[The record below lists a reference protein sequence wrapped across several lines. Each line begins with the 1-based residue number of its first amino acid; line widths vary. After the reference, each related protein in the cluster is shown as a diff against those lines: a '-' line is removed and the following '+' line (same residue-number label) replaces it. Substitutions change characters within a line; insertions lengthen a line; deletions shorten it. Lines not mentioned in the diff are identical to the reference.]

1 MTLNIRS
8 LYRTLSLETVLREV
22 KIACHVLEVHE
33 VRWSNDGDE
42 PEDICF
48 LIEVGMLIITQKYAF
63 LTSWILI
70 IILG

>member
-48 LIEVGMLIITQKYAF
+48 LIEVGMLIIM
-63 LTSWILI
+63 
-70 IILG
+70 